1 MKVRSTISETKTVT
15 VVLALA
21 GLVMAASLALV
32 WTPVQAQGGSTPVPT
47 QGSPITF
54 SGTVESVGP
63 RFIVVNGL
71 MVDLQNAAGPLNRLQ
86 LGAPVTIVGTLQNS
100 VVQATLVQLGD
111 DDDDDT
117 GSTNPPPVQV
127 VTSTPAP
134 ASGANPPASRRD
146 GARRIVVQGPV
157 SRVTPTSLRVFDLDI
172 AIDDDTVLMTN
183 VNVGDNVRIDGD
195 FTITNNVFQ
204 ITAVNVTRVSPNA
217 FRGSDDT
224 SNRDSGSTSGSQAP
238 VNPAPQTS
246 DRDSNRISDSASNR
260 TSDSTSDRSS
270 GSTNSQPAPPPP
282 PPSMPDSDRD
292 SGNDSAVSSRSS

>member
-1 MKVRSTISETKTVT
+1 MKVQPTISKTKTIA

-21 GLVMAASLALV
+21 GLILTASLALV

-47 QGSPITF
+47 QGSSITF

-111 DDDDDT
+111 DDGDDT
-117 GSTNPPPVQV
+117 GSTNPSPAQV

-146 GARRIVVQGPV
+146 GARRIVIQGPV

-224 SNRDSGSTSGSQAP
+224 SNRDSTSGSQAP
-238 VNPAPQTS
+238 MNPAPQTS
-246 DRDSNRISDSASNR
+246 DRDSDR

-270 GSTNSQPAPPPP
+270 DTSNRQPAPPPP
-282 PPSMPDSDRD
+282 PPSVPDSDRD
-292 SGNDSAVSSRSS
+292 SGSDSAVSSRSS